1 MPEFIQYGLQE
12 NALKAL
18 VASGR
23 IIEFELEE
31 VKPKKAAK
39 SRCFH
44 LWIIDTSDSSKP
56 RYLLML
62 TGRPGA
68 KVFRSVDRAIG
79 YVEEISPSSSK
90 LKVTGLIR
98 SNGSPSN

>member
-12 NALKAL
+12 NVLKTL

-23 IIEFELEE
+23 VIEFELEE
-31 VKPKKAAK
+31 VKPKKASK

-44 LWIIDTSDSSKP
+44 LWIIDASDSS
-56 RYLLML
+56 RLGYLLML
-62 TGRPGA
+62 IGFGA
-68 KVFRSVDRAIG
+68 KISRSVDRAVG
-79 YVEEISPSSSK
+79 YVEEISPGSSK

-98 SNGSPSN
+98 STEAQSN